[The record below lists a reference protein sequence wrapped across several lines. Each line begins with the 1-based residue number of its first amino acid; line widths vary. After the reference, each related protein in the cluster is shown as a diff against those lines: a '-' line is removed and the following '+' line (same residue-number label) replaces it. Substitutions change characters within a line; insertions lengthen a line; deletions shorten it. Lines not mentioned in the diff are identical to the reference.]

1 MRKPDIPPVTQH
13 LDAMIRL
20 KEVLRIFPI
29 SRSAWYVGQAEGRY
43 PKGTLVGP
51 RTRAYR
57 MSEIQA
63 LIANAK

>member
-1 MRKPDIPPVTQH
+1 MRKPDSPAVTQH

-29 SRSAWYVGQAEGRY
+29 SRSAWYAGQVEGRY
-43 PKGTLVGP
+43 PKGVAIGP

-63 LIANAK
+63 LIASAK